1 MAENEAIENL
11 FDDDIPKIDGDM
23 LIVKEN
29 SLARSAMQLTTAEH
43 RLVNVISSLITPAD
57 GGEGIC
63 KKRFFIKDYCSFYGL
78 SEKGNHTQMKN
89 AFLSLRKKSF
99 VIYRNGDPHITG
111 WINTATI
118 KKGEGIVEVT
128 IDERILPFLLYIK
141 NNTNIGIDPKVGY
154 IKHKLN
160 AVKYFTSEAAF
171 TLYSFL
177 KTHIQNKSQV
187 SLYFTVEEFRKIL
200 MVGPKE
206 YSQFTGLKTRV
217 ILPAIAEINGDIEM
231 LKKYKSNKK
240 LENVSIAP
248 TDIHVSFTERKNG
261 RKIAGLDLLIKQN
274 SMIHTVSIDKDDT
287 AEVKDELLKYGYS
300 NLEIRKILKACRE
313 SDFDK
318 TIILENAYYARSQ
331 YTKRKYTQ
339 MPVHSLIGYAI
350 SCIKNNV
357 VASEEESLKPK
368 EAAATLFPVL
378 PALPEEQQETADVRT
393 HFTKEELEKHLTIY
407 ANKNKLDLK
416 RLYRILDNPKMSL
429 EKLSLVKYLFGC
441 R

>member
-1 MAENEAIENL
+1 MEEKNEVAEFLN
-11 FDDDIPKIDGDM
+11 DDIPKIDGDM

-57 GGEGIC
+57 EGNGVC

-78 SEKGNHTQMKN
+78 DEKGNHTQMRN

-99 VIYRNGDPHITG
+99 VIYRNNDPHITG

-118 KKGEGIVEVT
+118 KKGEGVVEVT

-141 NNTNIGIDPKVGY
+141 NNTRIGIDPKVGY

-177 KTHIQNKSQV
+177 KTYIQKKSSV
-187 SLYFTVEEFRKIL
+187 SLYFSVEEIRKIL
-200 MVGPKE
+200 MIGPKE

-217 ILPAIAEINGDIEM
+217 LLPAIAEINGDIEM

-240 LENVSIAP
+240 LESISITP

-261 RKIAGLDLLIKQN
+261 RKIVGLDIVIKQN
-274 SMIHTVSIDKDDT
+274 SMIHSITIDKDDT
-287 AEVKDELLKYGYS
+287 TELKDELLKFGYS
-300 NLEIRKILKACRE
+300 NTEVRKILKVCAE

-318 TIILENAYYARSQ
+318 TVILENAYYARSQ

-350 SCIKNNV
+350 SCIKSNV
-357 VASEEESLKPK
+357 VASEEKVEDV
-368 EAAATLFPVL
+368 AGATLFPVL
-378 PALPEEQQETADVRT
+378 PEEDQKETDVRS
-393 HFTKEELEKHLTIY
+393 HFTKEELEKYLTIY

-429 EKLSLVKYLFGC
+429 EKISLVKYLFGC
-441 R
+441 RL